1 MKHFRAD
8 PPVSKLLMLILLCL
22 LSSVLKAASER
33 QPDWFSEPYAYV
45 LVDQDIRG
53 ALTEFGQ
60 HLGLIVVFSEKVRGN
75 ARGTVRGEDAGE
87 FLTRLCAAN
96 QLSWYFD
103 GNVLHIAGADEVATR
118 VFDLQGPR
126 LEELQRY
133 MARLEVSGQP
143 MSSRVSP
150 DSDSL
155 FVSGPPAWLAQ
166 IQHHVDRQPAAEV
179 APVVRERGVRVFR
192 GGVVTQVATDR
203 Q

>member
-22 LSSVLKAASER
+22 LSGVLKAASER

-133 MARLEVSGQP
+133 MARLE
-143 MSSRVSP
+143 
-150 DSDSL
+150 
-155 FVSGPPAWLAQ
+155 
-166 IQHHVDRQPAAEV
+166 
-179 APVVRERGVRVFR
+179 
-192 GGVVTQVATDR
+192 
-203 Q
+203 